1 MSLLVLPTIGWGWLL
16 RRPDTS
22 TQYCAM
28 GAQYAAL
35 PISHPRVY
43 PLSDTCSVAL
53 MQGLQDPHAKV
64 RWAACQALGQMCTD
78 LGPNIQEEQHQNI
91 LPGLM
96 AVMDDFGEPRV
107 QVGIVRDDAGA
118 ARQGGWAGTPTLQ
131 QTTSMYMCCFQH
143 CALSLRLHDSLF
155 SALHS

>member
-1 MSLLVLPTIGWGWLL
+1 
-16 RRPDTS
+16 
-22 TQYCAM
+22 
-28 GAQYAAL
+28 
-35 PISHPRVY
+35 
-43 PLSDTCSVAL
+43 

>member
-1 MSLLVLPTIGWGWLL
+1 
-16 RRPDTS
+16 
-22 TQYCAM
+22 
-28 GAQYAAL
+28 
-35 PISHPRVY
+35 
-43 PLSDTCSVAL
+43 

-107 QVGIVRDDAGA
+107 QVGIICKA
-118 ARQGGWAGTPTLQ
+118 ACAVRQGKGATTPTLQ
-131 QTTSMYMCCFQH
+131 QRTSTYMSCVFGT
-143 CALSLRLHDSLF
+143 LRCDCGCGVHLPLHSPHAASDSLPAATASIWHAMSKIRLATLLPCCHPVP
-155 SALHS
+155 SAPLCTE